1 MKKLS
6 HILIP
11 VLILISPLG
20 CGEVVKTYYE
30 SRTES
35 LVFSDKNVKNDKCVL
50 KREVHKHFIIYQY
63 DCEVDSKSN
72 LEFHFSIQS
81 NLLTIGNTEFKSES
95 STITFDEFSE
105 FPFKKYQR
113 VEQKVDA
120 TGPII
125 FNEEYGVLAIL
136 NVYGPD
142 SIFLPKNLDLES
154 ILAIRAKITE

>member
-1 MKKLS
+1 MNHSRQPPLALYRNVVKHLKKLS

-81 NLLTIGNTEFKSES
+81 NLLTIGNTE
-95 STITFDEFSE
+95 
-105 FPFKKYQR
+105 
-113 VEQKVDA
+113 
-120 TGPII
+120 
-125 FNEEYGVLAIL
+125 L
-136 NVYGPD
+136 NRNQAQSHSMNSLSFHLRNTNALNKRWMRPD
-142 SIFLPKNLDLES
+142 RLFLMRNMEC
-154 ILAIRAKITE
+154 